1 MKKKQRKYRLA
12 ILEDTTLR
20 EVFHF
25 RVSAMS
31 AITMLAVLFIVLLV
45 SLSLLIVYTPIRN
58 ILPGYEASVRQQLID
73 ESARVDS
80 LLTKIEVQGQ
90 YLEVLRQIS
99 AGDIRLD
106 SAQNLDSLQLM
117 ERAQIREFNN
127 SEVTDAFMEHYE
139 QQERERRMASDNAAN
154 RKIFHL
160 TRPVR
165 GTVVR
170 SAAPDTKQYSALV
183 RIARTEN
190 LLAIMRGTI
199 IVVERMPD
207 NTFTVVLQNGSFMAI
222 YRHVPKCTKT
232 QGATVDK
239 GEQIG
244 LMDADHDLE
253 IEFWDDGQFVNPE
266 EVIVW

>member
-1 MKKKQRKYRLA
+1 MRKKQRKYRLA

-20 EVFHF
+20 EVFHI

-31 AITMLAVLFIVLLV
+31 AITMLAVVFILILV
-45 SLSLLIVYTPIRN
+45 TLSLLIVYTPVRN

-90 YLEVLRQIS
+90 YLEVLRQVS

-106 SAQNLDSLQLM
+106 SAQNLDSLQLI
-117 ERAQIREFNN
+117 ERAQIREFN
-127 SEVTDAFMEHYE
+127 SEVTDAFLMQYE
-139 QQERERRMASDNAAN
+139 LQERERRQGSDNTN
-154 RKIFHL
+154 RKIYHL

-165 GTVVR
+165 GVLTGN
-170 SAAPDTKQYSALV
+170 
-183 RIARTEN
+183 RIRVARTEN
-190 LLAIMRGTI
+190 LLAVMRGTV
-199 IVVERMPD
+199 IVAERMTD
-207 NTFTVVLQNGSFMAI
+207 NTFTIVLQNGAFNAI

-232 QGATVDK
+232 QGTTVEK

-244 LMDADHDLE
+244 WMDPDHDLE
-253 IEFWDDGQFVNPE
+253 LELWDDGQSVNPE

>member
-1 MKKKQRKYRLA
+1 MRKKQRKYRLA

-20 EVFHF
+20 EVFHI

-31 AITMLAVLFIVLLV
+31 AITMLAVLFIVLIV

-90 YLEVLRQIS
+90 YLDVLRQVS

-106 SAQNLDSLQLM
+106 SAQNLDSLQLI
-117 ERAQIREFNN
+117 ERAQIQEFN
-127 SEVTDAFMEHYE
+127 SEVTDAFLMQYE
-139 QQERERRMASDNAAN
+139 LQERERRQGSDNTN
-154 RKIFHL
+154 RKIYHL

-165 GTVVR
+165 GVLTGN
-170 SAAPDTKQYSALV
+170 
-183 RIARTEN
+183 RIHVARTEN
-190 LLAIMRGTI
+190 LLAVMRGTI
-199 IVVERMPD
+199 ISAERMTD
-207 NTFTVVLQNGSFMAI
+207 NTFTIVLQNGAFNAI

-232 QGATVDK
+232 QGAAVEK

-244 LMDADHDLE
+244 WMDPDHDLE
-253 IEFWDDGQFVNPE
+253 LELWDDGQSVNPE

>member
-1 MKKKQRKYRLA
+1 MRKKQRKYRLA

-20 EVFHF
+20 EVFHI

-31 AITMLAVLFIVLLV
+31 AITMLAVVFILILV
-45 SLSLLIVYTPIRN
+45 TLSLLIVYTPVRN

-90 YLEVLRQIS
+90 YLDVLRQVS

-106 SAQNLDSLQLM
+106 SAQNLDSLQLI
-117 ERAQIREFNN
+117 ERAQIQEFN
-127 SEVTDAFMEHYE
+127 SEVTDAFLMQYE
-139 QQERERRMASDNAAN
+139 LQERERRQGSDNTN
-154 RKIFHL
+154 RKIYHL

-165 GTVVR
+165 G
-170 SAAPDTKQYSALV
+170 LV
-183 RIARTEN
+183 TENRIHVARTEN
-190 LLAIMRGTI
+190 LLAVMRGTV
-199 IVVERMPD
+199 IVAERMTD
-207 NTFTVVLQNGSFMAI
+207 NTFTIVLQNGAFNAI

-232 QGATVDK
+232 QGTTVEK

-244 LMDADHDLE
+244 WMDPEHDLE
-253 IEFWDDGQFVNPE
+253 LELWDDGQSVNPE